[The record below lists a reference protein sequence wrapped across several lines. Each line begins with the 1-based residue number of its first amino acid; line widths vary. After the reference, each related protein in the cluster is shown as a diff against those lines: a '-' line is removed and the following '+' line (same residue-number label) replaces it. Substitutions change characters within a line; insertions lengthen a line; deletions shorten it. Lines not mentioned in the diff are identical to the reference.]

1 MPEAG
6 APGFDSP
13 PSLALEEEFT
23 TSEADYSPATRL
35 SDTVS
40 REETMAEP
48 ARIAAAQEVDVEA
61 RAPSATGAE
70 PTVESSAPAQADAAD
85 EEAGS
90 SAPAAPELARPRR
103 SGWWQRARATV
114 IGK

>member
-23 TSEADYSPATRL
+23 ASEADYSPATRL

-48 ARIAAAQEVDVEA
+48 ARVTAAHEVDVEA

-70 PTVESSAPAQADAAD
+70 PTVESSAPAQTDAAD